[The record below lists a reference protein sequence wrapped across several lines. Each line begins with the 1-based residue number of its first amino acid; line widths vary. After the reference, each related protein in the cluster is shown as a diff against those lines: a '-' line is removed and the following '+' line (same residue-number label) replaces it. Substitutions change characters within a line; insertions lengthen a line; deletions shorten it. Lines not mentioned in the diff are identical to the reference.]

1 MATDRVIYVVDRL
14 AGCNEPIT
22 LLGCMISAINQN
34 PLSRGGPKYD
44 SRNSCDIQSPSQGD
58 VNLKVRIADPLR
70 NEDCSTAIL
79 FSLITVSVNENKCVT
94 AVRIPTKVIDEKYG
108 IHDVLSLSR

>member
-1 MATDRVIYVVDRL
+1 
-14 AGCNEPIT
+14 
-22 LLGCMISAINQN
+22 MISAKNQN
-34 PLSRGGPKYD
+34 PLSRSGLKKV
-44 SRNSCDIQSPSQGD
+44 SRKSRDIQSPSQGD

-70 NEDCSTAIL
+70 NEDCSTANL

-108 IHDVLSLSR
+108 IHDV